1 MRGQHPQAGGKA
13 RAEETS
19 LGPAITKQ
27 FIKTHGGILRI
38 DGDLGIG
45 TTVMIKLPPT
55 AGRSSRQRAERS
67 EHRLP
72 PADRSLASRRP
83 VWVNRVVVAT
93 SATGLLA
100 LQQQTCPVGR

>member
-1 MRGQHPQAGGKA
+1 LRRQHPQADGKA

-27 FIKTHGGILRI
+27 FIETHGGILRI

-55 AGRSSRQRAERS
+55 AGRSSRQSAERS
-67 EHRLP
+67 EQRLP

-83 VWVNRVVVAT
+83 VWVKISPIIRTA
-93 SATGLLA
+93 SASA
-100 LQQQTCPVGR
+100 QLQ